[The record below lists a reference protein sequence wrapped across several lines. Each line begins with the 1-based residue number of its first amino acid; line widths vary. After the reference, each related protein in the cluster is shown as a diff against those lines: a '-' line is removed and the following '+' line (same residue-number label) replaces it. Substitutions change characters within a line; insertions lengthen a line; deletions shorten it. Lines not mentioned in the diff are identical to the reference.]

1 MQGPVV
7 WAAQELSKEDQE
19 PVRDAEHKVVPEA
32 GGEVEVSPTEWL
44 RVQDQSL
51 ALQQLQAKVPL

>member
-1 MQGPVV
+1 MDRDTVGACVS
-7 WAAQELSKEDQE
+7 AAFFHAGLEKAGL
-19 PVRDAEHKVVPEA
+19 AEVLEA
-32 GGEVEVSPTEWL
+32 WGEVEVSPTEWL